1 MNLANADTLAPI
13 MNMRRSERH
22 ERGELFVLI
31 RKSKKPENLIQD
43 DAGPKKPPAGG
54 QSAAAFWQAAE
65 CSLNSEQA

>member
-13 MNMRRSERH
+13 MKMRRSERH

-43 DAGPKKPPAGG
+43 MPAWKNDQQVGRTQLLSGG
-54 QSAAAFWQAAE
+54 RP
-65 CSLNSEQA
+65 NV

>member
-43 DAGPKKPPAGG
+43 DAGPEKPPAGG
-54 QSAAAFWQAAE
+54 QSAAFWQAAE